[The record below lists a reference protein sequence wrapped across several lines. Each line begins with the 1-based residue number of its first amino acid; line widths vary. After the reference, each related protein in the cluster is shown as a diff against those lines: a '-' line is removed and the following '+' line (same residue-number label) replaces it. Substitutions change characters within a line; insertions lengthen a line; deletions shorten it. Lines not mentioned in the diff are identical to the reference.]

1 MTTPTPWPQGKTFAF
16 SVIDDTD
23 NATLRSVR
31 PFYDALRHYG
41 LRTTKTVWSL
51 PPAPGNRFTGESLA
65 DEAYRA
71 WIQSLAADGFE
82 IGWHGARSG
91 ATPRE
96 LTIQAHEVFRET
108 LGHWPETYANHAQ
121 NADCIYWGRE
131 RFDAAEV
138 RAAYGIFRAGPTRF
152 GGSTPASPFYWGD
165 LCYNRIRYVRGFTF
179 SDIVTTRVDPFMP
192 FADSRRP
199 YVRAWFSASEAAN
212 AGAFGA
218 LLRAENVER
227 LAAAQGGCIVY
238 THVASGFV
246 RDGRLEPAIE
256 RALRHLAELN
266 GWFAPVGSILKHLEL
281 QRGLHPITRKEH
293 IALERRWLRDRI
305 AQAVSKR
312 VGAAVSE

>member
-152 GGSTPASPFYWGD
+152 GGSTPA
-165 LCYNRIRYVRGFTF
+165 RG
-179 SDIVTTRVDPFMP
+179 SIHAVCR
-192 FADSRRP
+192 FAQTVCACMVFGQRGGKRRCFRCAPASRKCR
-199 YVRAWFSASEAAN
+199 
-212 AGAFGA
+212 AFGG
-218 LLRAENVER
+218 RAGRMHCIHPRCER
-227 LAAAQGGCIVY
+227 LR
-238 THVASGFV
+238 S
-246 RDGRLEPAIE
+246 
-256 RALRHLAELN
+256 
-266 GWFAPVGSILKHLEL
+266 
-281 QRGLHPITRKEH
+281 
-293 IALERRWLRDRI
+293 
-305 AQAVSKR
+305 
-312 VGAAVSE
+312 